1 MHHVGTALNGK
12 ELKAMRELAE
22 YIKAN
27 IEQQN
32 QASLFSSTQ
41 QADMAIAACNVK
53 NKKALMVDLK
63 KLREESRL
71 VTGIHDVYGKVYEL
85 FGFDQ
90 VISNPKRKIAKV
102 NNLRHAVM
110 GRIANPVS
118 KQATATMLTEQYEVD
133 ISTSALYR
141 MMDQIDDQ
149 VV

>member
-41 QADMAIAACNVK
+41 QADMAIAACN
-53 NKKALMVDLK
+53 
-63 KLREESRL
+63 
-71 VTGIHDVYGKVYEL
+71 DVYGKVYEL

-102 NNLRHAVM
+102 NNLCHAVM